1 MRRGLLIA
9 SLLLS
14 APGCGDDPPPAP
26 APPPEVAKKAPSGPP
41 ARSGVT
47 HELGP
52 SASGKDKAID
62 VGDRVLV
69 ELPGPSQGIAPEY
82 RFSWGE
88 PTVTGDAVRY
98 VNRMDRPPPPDLDGG
113 RHTHVFELLAARA
126 GRSTITIP
134 VTDKGTKADA
144 AAYTID
150 FVVAL
155 PD

>member
-9 SLLLS
+9 SLLLAAS
-14 APGCGDDPPPAP
+14 GCGEDPPP
-26 APPPEVAKKAPSGPP
+26 PPPPEPEVAKKPSGPP

-62 VGDRVLV
+62 VGDRVVV
-69 ELPGPSQGIAPEY
+69 ELPGASQGVAPEY
-82 RFSWGE
+82 RFAWDE

-98 VNRMDRPPPPDLDGG
+98 VNREDKPPPEGVDGG
-113 RHTHVFELLAARA
+113 RSTHVFELRAVRA
-126 GRSTITIP
+126 GRSTLTIP
-134 VTDKGTKADA
+134 VKDKGKQADA
-144 AAYTID
+144 TAYTIE